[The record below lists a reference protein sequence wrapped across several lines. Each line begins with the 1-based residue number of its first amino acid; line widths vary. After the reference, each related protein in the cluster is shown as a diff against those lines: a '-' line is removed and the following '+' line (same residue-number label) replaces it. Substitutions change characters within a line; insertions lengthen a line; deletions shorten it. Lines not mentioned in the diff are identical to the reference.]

1 MTDQIMPIADCSDP
15 AARRLGMAGNGEM
28 KRGWR
33 IILAASLGVG
43 TGLSPLPFYT
53 IGVFIRPLSQA
64 FGWTAEQILRVL
76 VVTTLTVVVASPGVG
91 LLTEKFGVRRV
102 TLISTTGFGLCFL
115 LFAFNTGSLWLFYAT
130 YALLALIGAGT
141 LPITW
146 TRAVNSWFRERRG
159 FALGLSLLLTGVFGS
174 LAQLYTNW
182 MVDFGGWRIAYAG
195 LSAFP
200 LVIAFCHE
208 RKEPAGDAL
217 PRRETEPGLTLKRA
231 LATRP
236 FWTIVIALIL
246 ITVGVGGII
255 PNLIPLMGSKGIDHD
270 TSVKLASIIGFA
282 VLVGRPVGG
291 WLIDR
296 FWAPGVAFFI
306 LAAPALAF
314 FVMSQGSPP
323 APALAACVFLIG
335 FASGVEYDVIAY
347 LVSRYFGM
355 RSYSAIYGC
364 LYVAFGLGAGF
375 APTLIARAY
384 AAQKSYDPTLLVL
397 AALLVAG
404 AALLLTLGRYPVF
417 GREQADDA
425 PPMATGLP
433 RPAR

>member
-1 MTDQIMPIADCSDP
+1 
-15 AARRLGMAGNGEM
+15 MASGGEM
-28 KRGWR
+28 KRGWK
-33 IILAASLGVG
+33 IILAAALGVG
-43 TGLSPLPFYT
+43 TGLSPIPFYT

-64 FGWTAEQILRVL
+64 FGWTPEQILRSL
-76 VVTTLTVVVASPGVG
+76 VVTTLTVVFASPAVG
-91 LLTEKFGVRRV
+91 ILTEKYGVRRV
-102 TLISTTGFGLCFL
+102 TLISTAGFGLCFL
-115 LFAFNTGSLWLFYAT
+115 LFAFNPGSLLMFYAT

-174 LAQLYTNW
+174 LAQLYANKL
-182 MVDFGGWRIAYAG
+182 VDLEGWRVAYAG
-195 LSAFP
+195 LAAFP
-200 LVIAFCHE
+200 LIIALPVAFAFCHE
-208 RKEPAGDAL
+208 RKEPVGDAL
-217 PRRETEPGLTLKRA
+217 PQRDSEPGLTLGQA
-231 LATRP
+231 LATRH

-255 PNLIPLMGSKGIDHD
+255 PNLIPLMGTKGLDHD
-270 TSVKLASIIGFA
+270 TAVGLASIIGLA

-306 LAAPALAF
+306 LAAPAAAF
-314 FVMSQGSPP
+314 LVMSQSGLSAPVLGS
-323 APALAACVFLIG
+323 CVFLIG

-355 RSYSAIYGC
+355 RAYSAVYGC

-375 APTLIARAY
+375 SPTLIARAF
-384 AAQKSYDPTLLVL
+384 AAQGSYDGTLLVL
-397 AALLVAG
+397 AGLLIAG
-404 AALLLTLGRYPVF
+404 SALLLTLGRYPRFSLGEAAKPLNISGSVT
-417 GREQADDA
+417 A
-425 PPMATGLP
+425 
-433 RPAR
+433 